1 MSNYVLFTNKD
12 GEILILTMV
21 TTSENFDKF
30 KSLFDSIALSLT
42 Y

>member
-1 MSNYVLFTNKD
+1 MCNYVLFTNKN

-21 TTSENFDKF
+21 TTSENFEKF
-30 KSLFDSIALSLT
+30 KTLFDSIALSLN